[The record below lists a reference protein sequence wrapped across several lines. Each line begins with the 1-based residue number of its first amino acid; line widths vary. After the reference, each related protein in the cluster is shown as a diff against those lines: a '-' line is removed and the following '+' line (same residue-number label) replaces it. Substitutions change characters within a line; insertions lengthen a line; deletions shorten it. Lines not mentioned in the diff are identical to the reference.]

1 MRRGGPVA
9 SSYGEDASKSA
20 LRDGYLA
27 VQHGMTPSHK
37 RRVDADI
44 LRHLSSFKAYR
55 SAPLI
60 LAYYPCRGEIDVMP
74 VIKRTLADGRRVAL
88 PRHVGGE
95 SSLEFRVISTLD
107 GLVAGACGA
116 LEPPAWLGE
125 PVVDVGE
132 LRDAVCLVPGLVFDA
147 RGYRIGYGAGYYDN
161 FLVGFGG
168 LKLGLVRALQISG
181 NPLPIDGHDIAVD
194 VLVSESAIWRCH
206 RG

>member
-1 MRRGGPVA
+1 MA

-44 LRHLSSFKAYR
+44 LRHLSSFQAYR
-55 SAPLI
+55 SAPLV

-74 VIKRTLADGRRVAL
+74 IIKRTLADGRRVAL

-107 GLVAGACGA
+107 GLVAGACGV
-116 LEPPAWLGE
+116 LEPPVADRKS
-125 PVVDVGE
+125 VV
-132 LRDAVCLVPGLVFDA
+132 
-147 RGYRIGYGAGYYDN
+147 
-161 FLVGFGG
+161 
-168 LKLGLVRALQISG
+168 
-181 NPLPIDGHDIAVD
+181 
-194 VLVSESAIWRCH
+194 
-206 RG
+206 

>member
-1 MRRGGPVA
+1 MA

-44 LRHLSSFKAYR
+44 LRHLSSFQAYR

-116 LEPPAWLGE
+116 LEDRKST
-125 PVVDVGE
+125 V
-132 LRDAVCLVPGLVFDA
+132 
-147 RGYRIGYGAGYYDN
+147 
-161 FLVGFGG
+161 
-168 LKLGLVRALQISG
+168 
-181 NPLPIDGHDIAVD
+181 
-194 VLVSESAIWRCH
+194 
-206 RG
+206 